1 MIQFRPYQNQAIKV
15 SRTKI
20 AAGIRRILLNAP
32 TGAGKTCI
40 AAGIVLF
47 AIATRR
53 LPLSMMAFLQY
64 LAPTL
69 AFLIGVLMYHEPL
82 DTLRMLSLAAI
93 WTGLAVYS
101 VDLVKAAAARQE
113 VPLP

>member
-1 MIQFRPYQNQAIKV
+1 M
-15 SRTKI
+15 
-20 AAGIRRILLNAP
+20 
-32 TGAGKTCI
+32 
-40 AAGIVLF
+40 
-47 AIATRR
+47 
-53 LPLSMMAFLQY
+53 
-64 LAPTL
+64 